1 MNEFHQVH
9 LNQAADQSRQSF
21 SVEVQ
26 GHVQNR
32 RRGGTLTSTGSGPE
46 NRAPPNHH
54 FPHRNHRKNNK
65 VSLGKQFL
73 GV

>member
-26 GHVQNR
+26 GHVHTR
-32 RRGGTLTSTGSGPE
+32 RRGGILTSTGSGPE